1 MVGLAVFIFFM
12 DSNGILIWN
21 VRGLND
27 RAKRDSVKTLVLDI
41 KPSIVSRR
49 SNYVPSLILIFC
61 LFLGLDSVILFI
73 APLRGLEE
81 GC

>member
-1 MVGLAVFIFFM
+1 MEYSCF
-12 DSNGILIWN
+12 LIWN

-73 APLRGLEE
+73 AQLRGLEE

>member
-1 MVGLAVFIFFM
+1 MEYSCF
-12 DSNGILIWN
+12 LIWN

-41 KPSIVSRR
+41 KHSIVSRR

-61 LFLGLDSVILFI
+61 LFLGLDLVILFI
-73 APLRGLEE
+73 AHLRGLEE